1 MQLKFPDFFLEMAAL
16 KAMPLTF
23 FISGVNGWVFTAC
36 QFLLKRLEVN
46 ELQSIGLRD
55 PDRIAQCVFIEQAK
69 RSCRCEIVSH
79 MRLLFRTI
87 VPTLR
92 SGCR

>member
-1 MQLKFPDFFLEMAAL
+1 MTAL
-16 KAMPLTF
+16 KAMPLALL
-23 FISGVNGWVFTAC
+23 ISGVNGWVFTAC

-55 PDRIAQCVFIEQAK
+55 PDRIALCLFIEQAE
-69 RSCRCEIVSH
+69 RSCRCEIVIH
-79 MRLLFRTI
+79 RHLLFRTI